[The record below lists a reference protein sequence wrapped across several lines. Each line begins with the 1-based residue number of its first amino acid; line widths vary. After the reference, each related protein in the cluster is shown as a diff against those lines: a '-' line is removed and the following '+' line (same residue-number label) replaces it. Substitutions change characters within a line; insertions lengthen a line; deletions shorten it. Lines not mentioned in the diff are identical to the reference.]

1 MKNRTKSD
9 RLALVYTSEMEAL
22 EEILKTYARHYQNA
36 LNMASEYE
44 GLDIYYLAEDSTIQ
58 ADLYKKKI
66 DEIQDRLN
74 EIIAIKRFI
83 RS

>member
-1 MKNRTKSD
+1 
-9 RLALVYTSEMEAL
+9 
-22 EEILKTYARHYQNA
+22 
-36 LNMASEYE
+36 MASEYE